1 VRPLARVATDTP
13 LERRMSPT
21 TPTSIQLRADGLRL
35 EVVTAGAAVRRLV
48 LLDGEDETDVVLGFD
63 DVALYGSGRDYLG
76 ATIGRYGNRLAGARF
91 TLDGVQHRLSA
102 NENGNTLHGGAE
114 GFDRRDWTVVE
125 QDEGHVTFALRSPDG
140 DQGFPGTLDVTVT
153 YSVEPGVVRLD
164 YLATTDADTVVSL
177 TNHTYFNLDA
187 ESSGPVDAHR
197 LTVSADAFTPVDAG
211 LIPTG
216 EIRDVS
222 GTPFDLRR
230 PTTIGEVLARE
241 DEQLAHAQGLDHNF
255 IVDGEGLRHVAT
267 LRGTSGRT
275 LEVRSDQPGVQVYT
289 GAHFDGTVV
298 GTSSTAYGPRAGIA
312 LETQAFPDAPNH
324 PGFPSAVLRAGDRY
338 ESTTVWR
345 LGRE

>member
-1 VRPLARVATDTP
+1 
-13 LERRMSPT
+13 MSPT
-21 TPTSIQLRADGLRL
+21 TPTSIDLVADGLRL
-35 EVVTAGAAVRRLV
+35 EVMTAGAAVRRLV
-48 LLDGEDETDVVLGFD
+48 LLDGQDEADVVLGFD
-63 DVALYGSGRDYLG
+63 DVALYGTGRDYLG

-140 DQGFPGTLDVTVT
+140 DQGFPGTLDVRVT
-153 YSVEPGVVRLD
+153 YRVEPGAVRLD

-177 TNHTYFNLDA
+177 TNHTYFNLDG
-187 ESSGPVDAHR
+187 EGSGPVDAHR
-197 LTVSADAFTPVDAG
+197 LTVSAEAFTPVDAR
-211 LIPTG
+211 LVPTG
-216 EIRDVS
+216 EVRDVS

-230 PTTIGEVLARE
+230 PTTIGDVLASE
-241 DEQLAHAQGLDHNF
+241 DEQLAHGHGLDHNF
-255 IVDGEGLRHVAT
+255 VVDGEGLRHVAT
-267 LRGTSGRT
+267 LRGASGRT
-275 LEVRSDQPGVQVYT
+275 LEVTSDQPGVQVYT

-298 GTSSTAYGPRAGIA
+298 GTSGTAYGPRAGIA

-338 ESTTVWR
+338 ESTTIWR
-345 LGRE
+345 FGHE